1 MAVAAVPVMPEF
13 TVEQLEQM
21 LKAKKDQVKVNG
33 PEMRKKLEAYCL
45 KEFGM
50 SLASVISSTR
60 KAPQPKAFKNPD
72 PKVNPNGDIYIYPGK
87 GKYPDW
93 LSTDAAKKAYAV
105 PMPV

>member
-1 MAVAAVPVMPEF
+1 MAVAQGVAGVPEF

-21 LKAKKDQVKVNG
+21 LKAKKDQAKQNG

-60 KAPQPKAFKNPD
+60 KAPTSKTYKN
-72 PKVNPNGDIYIYPGK
+72 KETGETFTWAGMGSRYPE
-87 GKYPDW
+87 W
-93 LSTDAAKKAYAV
+93 LQTPEQKKACLV
-105 PMPV
+105 S

>member
-1 MAVAAVPVMPEF
+1 MAVAAVSSVPEF

-21 LKAKKDQVKVNG
+21 LRAKKDQARQNG

-60 KAPQPKAFKNPD
+60 KAPTPKTFKNPA
-72 PKVNPNGDIYIYPGK
+72 NGELYTYPGK

-93 LSTDAAKKAYAV
+93 LQRNEQRKAYAV
-105 PMPV
+105 

>member
-1 MAVAAVPVMPEF
+1 MAVAAVSTMPEF

-21 LKAKKDQVKVNG
+21 LKAKKDQAKANG

-50 SLASVISSTR
+50 SLVSVISSTR
-60 KAPQPKAFKNPD
+60 KEPTPKTFTNPANQED
-72 PKVNPNGDIYIYPGK
+72 YTYPGK

-93 LSTDAAKKAYAV
+93 LQRPEQRKAYAKK
-105 PMPV
+105 